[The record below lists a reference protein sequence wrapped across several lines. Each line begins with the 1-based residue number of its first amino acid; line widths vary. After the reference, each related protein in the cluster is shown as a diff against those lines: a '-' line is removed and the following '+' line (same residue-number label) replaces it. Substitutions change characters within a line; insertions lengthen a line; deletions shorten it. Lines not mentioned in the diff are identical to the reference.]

1 MELPPD
7 LLYPTLCHIYQ
18 YWYTYSHDTLVG
30 IMQELVFIFKF
41 FSANVH
47 ILGWGVVVI
56 SVLKVT
62 WKASRF
68 FDNIISSAGR
78 LQQMESTVELLAT
91 NHLPHIQKELET
103 VNTSVKELKDE
114 LIVEIRGLRNDLF
127 QMAIRKD

>member
-1 MELPPD
+1 
-7 LLYPTLCHIYQ
+7 
-18 YWYTYSHDTLVG
+18 
-30 IMQELVFIFKF
+30 MQELVFIFKF